1 MTNLPK
7 FLEICETFMNTWI
20 CKIFKNTFL
29 TEHLRTT
36 ASEEVLFFW
45 EWEQSLSNA
54 TLDKIVVIRVDAKL
68 NCREL
73 EFLIILN
80 P

>member
-36 ASEEVLFFW
+36 ASEKVLFFW